1 MGKISCLHI
10 ADVHIGHIRS
20 NSVEDFYSTICR
32 DLKDKNQ
39 KIDLIICTGDLIDGK
54 SKKTKELSF
63 KVSVF
68 FHNLLNRINKDKL
81 YAHKE
86 LDVTD
91 VLFVPGNHDIN
102 RNNENKYDF
111 YDCFLSDFY
120 GDSKKTLYSNGNQFY
135 SVIKIYNDEKIVFV
149 GLNSCM
155 GKKELSEQDSEWI
168 EELNF
173 DNLNLEKNKED
184 EIIELLKTS
193 KTKYDDYGEIS
204 TAQLHDTFDNLKA
217 QIGDFS
223 PYTIVCFF
231 HHHIYP
237 FPEIYNKYGDS
248 SMIRNFPNILNDLI
262 ANNIRFI
269 LHGHKHTP
277 ISRFVTTNKYFE
289 NPRKSLYVFSTGTL
303 TNDGN
308 RSFEVVDIFSPNE
321 MIEAEVHKYM
331 YSNEELLHCSDIC
344 VPPSLNENGSKAA
357 LLCDLLRQHDF
368 SLYNWFKTEIEERD
382 NISLKFQVD
391 HIIEDIEKTIL
402 HFSGISQDLIQ
413 NSNIIAI
420 ILFSIRYRII
430 QTDSICNNSNNS
442 KLIEYLDSQARKII
456 SDPKYYQDIKQLLS
470 IEKKELFNKKLK
482 NILENTNYS
491 SFKKETSYIAIICFF
506 TDLHLAISQF
516 GDIYFKREGI
526 NHKINI
532 KLEEGQLALNVPS
545 KSIKII
551 GDENRRA
558 AFVHFKSKNPTAHKV
573 GVLIVK
579 DFEERITNIE
589 DAFKELNLKIYYTRP
604 IVEKDGYQMDNYNFE
619 AYIPTLLPLLTGD
632 NLYSQKE
639 VFVRELIQ
647 NSYDAIRLRKSFDK
661 SDFDTTIYIK
671 IGKDN
676 KTDRRYLQIRDNGV
690 GMDLYKIERYF
701 TSIGRSFYQSE
712 DFKELQKEKK
722 IQYKALS
729 NFGIGFLSV
738 FMVCT
743 EVFVRTRSLNSQFG
757 INIHIPNYEGCFFIN
772 KDEHIDFYGTEI
784 RIYEDDRK
792 LINTQNIKRF
802 IKENFWD
809 FCYDIEIEQ
818 PGKKTLY
825 KAYSYR
831 YDLSKYSLFVPIL
844 NSNRQ
849 GVEILHLPFNEIS
862 QKNINQYEFGVCI
875 DFSKEIEK
883 NNIIYLNAGIKVNTS
898 VSSFIPQHASI
909 QYRQVV
915 ENYPSSL
922 IQLNVSRDKILAFK
936 LNTDDVFKE
945 IIKVLSAQ
953 AFELIDYIK
962 CNVLNEKIAKVHEIL
977 TFAYKL
983 NESDKSKYLKESYC
997 MKLNYMCGKM
1007 NLKISKYSHNDI
1019 KNKEYALA
1027 ITIDD
1032 NIHIGKSFET
1042 FLHEINEKIPIIETA
1057 NIIKNKEYYSNEFAS
1072 MYREVESVLGK
1083 GINIDL
1089 FSYVKSNLNHIID
1102 KKIYIRKD
1110 YDVQYIEKDF
1120 RSPKELI
1127 HNQAIRMENNP
1138 NYAASYLSILLKNMY
1153 YNALNKTNIKD
1164 VSDCTDFTFL

>member
-10 ADVHIGHIRS
+10 ADVHLGHNRS
-20 NSVEDFYSTICR
+20 RSVEDFYSTICR

-54 SKKTKELSF
+54 SEKTKELSL

-68 FHNLLNRINKDKL
+68 FHNLLDRINKDKL

-86 LDVTD
+86 LSVID
-91 VLFVPGNHDIN
+91 VLFVPGNHDID
-102 RNNENKYDF
+102 RNDERKYDF
-111 YDCFLSDFY
+111 YDCFLSEFY
-120 GDSKKTLYSNGNQFY
+120 GNKKKMLYSDENKFY
-135 SVIKIYNDEKIVFV
+135 YITKLYNDEKVVFV

-155 GKKELSEQDSEWI
+155 GEKELSEQDSEWI
-168 EELNF
+168 SELSF
-173 DNLNLEKNKED
+173 ENLNLGEDKEN
-184 EIIELLKTS
+184 EIIEFLKTS
-193 KTKYDDYGEIS
+193 RTKYDDYGEIS
-204 TAQLHDTFDNLKA
+204 THQLHEAFDNLKV
-217 QIGDFS
+217 QIGDLS
-223 PYTIVCFF
+223 SYSIVCFF

-248 SMIRNFPNILNDLI
+248 SMIRNFPNVINDLI
-262 ANNIRFI
+262 TNNVRFI

-289 NPRKSLYVFSTGTL
+289 NPRKSLYIFSTGTL

-331 YSNEELLHCSDIC
+331 YSGEELLQCSDIC
-344 VPPSLNENGSKAA
+344 VPPLLNDNGSKAT
-357 LLCDLLRQHDF
+357 LLYDLLRQYNF

-391 HIIEDIEKTIL
+391 RIIEDIEKTIL
-402 HFSGISQDLIQ
+402 HFSGISQDLIHT
-413 NSNIIAI
+413 SNIIAI

-430 QTDSICNNSNNS
+430 QTDSICNNSNNR
-442 KLIEYLDSQARKII
+442 KLIEHFDLQAKKII
-456 SDPKYYQDIKQLLS
+456 PEQTYFQEIKHLLS
-470 IEKKELFNKKLK
+470 LEKNELFNEKLK
-482 NILENTNYS
+482 NILENPNYS

-532 KLEEGQLALNVPS
+532 KLEEGQLSLNVPS
-545 KSIKII
+545 NSIRII

-558 AFVHFKSKNPTAHKV
+558 AFVYFKSKNPTAHKV
-573 GVLIVK
+573 SVLIVK
-579 DFEERITNIE
+579 DFEERITHIE

-639 VFVRELIQ
+639 VFIRELIQ

-676 KTDRRYLQIRDNGV
+676 KNGRRYLQIRDNGV

-712 DFKELQKEKK
+712 DFKELQKEKR

-772 KDEHIDFYGTEI
+772 KDENIDFYGTEI

-792 LINTQNIKRF
+792 LLNTQNIKRF
-802 IKENFWD
+802 VKDNFLD
-809 FCYDIEIEQ
+809 FCYDIELEQ

-831 YDLSKYSLFVPIL
+831 KDLSKYSLFVPIL
-844 NSNRQ
+844 DSSKQ
-849 GVEILHLPFNEIS
+849 DVKILNLPFEQILKENM
-862 QKNINQYEFGVCI
+862 NQYEFGVSV

-883 NNIIYLNAGIKVNTS
+883 NNIIYLNAGIKVNASVDNFISRYTS
-898 VSSFIPQHASI
+898 MMC
-909 QYRQVV
+909 RQVI

-936 LNTDDVFKE
+936 INVDTIFKE
-945 IIKVLSAQ
+945 IPKALSLQ
-953 AFELIDYIK
+953 AFELVDYIK
-962 CNVLNEKIAKVHEIL
+962 CNLLNDKIVVIHEIL
-977 TFAYKL
+977 NFAYKL
-983 NESDKSKYLKESYC
+983 NENEKSKYLEKSYY
-997 MKLNYMCGKM
+997 MKVNYLHGKM
-1007 NLKISKYSHNDI
+1007 DFKISNYSLNDI

-1027 ITIDD
+1027 ITIDGE
-1032 NIHIGKSFET
+1032 IHVGK
-1042 FLHEINEKIPIIETA
+1042 LLGDLILEINKEIPVAKTI
-1057 NIIKNKEYYSNEFAS
+1057 NSIKGKQSYSYELSSRYMEFENMLKS
-1072 MYREVESVLGK
+1072 GMKL
-1083 GINIDL
+1083 DL
-1089 FSYVKSNLNHIID
+1089 ISYIRSCLNHVID
-1102 KKIYIRKD
+1102 KKIYIEDRSDISAIERKFISSNEI
-1110 YDVQYIEKDF
+1110 VHKQFLHIEND
-1120 RSPKELI
+1120 
-1127 HNQAIRMENNP
+1127 P
-1138 NYAASYLSILLKNMY
+1138 NYIARYLSSIFKNIY
-1153 YNALNKTNIKD
+1153 YKAINITSVKD
-1164 VSDCTDFTFL
+1164 VLDGINVSFL

>member
-10 ADVHIGHIRS
+10 ADVHIGHNRS
-20 NSVEDFYSTICR
+20 RSVEDFYSTICR
-32 DLKDKNQ
+32 DLRDKNQ
-39 KIDLIICTGDLIDGK
+39 KIDLIICTGDLVDGK
-54 SKKTKELSF
+54 SKKKKELSL
-63 KVSVF
+63 KVSTF

-102 RNNENKYDF
+102 RSDKCKYDF
-111 YDCFLSDFY
+111 YDCFLSEFY
-120 GDSKKTLYSNGNQFY
+120 GDKKNILYSDENKFY
-135 SVIKIYNDEKIVFV
+135 YITKLYNDEKIVFI

-155 GKKELSEQDSEWI
+155 GENELSEQDSEWI
-168 EELNF
+168 SELSFENLDLEE
-173 DNLNLEKNKED
+173 DKESK
-184 EIIELLKTS
+184 IIELLKTS

-204 TAQLHDTFDNLKA
+204 TQQLHEAFDNLKA
-217 QIGDFS
+217 QIGDLS
-223 PYTIVCFF
+223 SYSIVCFF

-248 SMIRNFPNILNDLI
+248 SMIRNFPNVINDLI
-262 ANNIRFI
+262 TNNVRFI

-321 MIEAEVHKYM
+321 MIEAEIHKYM
-331 YSNEELLHCSDIC
+331 YSSEELLQCSDIC
-344 VPPSLNENGSKAA
+344 VPPLLNDSGSKAA
-357 LLCDLLRQHDF
+357 LLYDLLRQHDF

-402 HFSGISQDLIQ
+402 HFSGISQDLIHA
-413 NSNIIAI
+413 SNIIAI

-430 QTDSICNNSNNS
+430 QTDSICNNNNNN
-442 KLIEYLDSQARKII
+442 KLIEYFDLQAKKII
-456 SDPKYYQDIKQLLS
+456 PEQEYFQDIKKLLS
-470 IEKKELFNKKLK
+470 LEKSELFNEKLK
-482 NILENTNYS
+482 NILENPNYS

-532 KLEEGQLALNVPS
+532 KLEEGQLSLNVPS
-545 KSIKII
+545 NSIRII

-558 AFVHFKSKNPTAHKV
+558 AFVYFKSKNPTAHKV

-579 DFEERITNIE
+579 DFEERITHIE

-639 VFVRELIQ
+639 VFIRELIQ

-661 SDFDTTIYIK
+661 SAFDTTIYIK

-676 KTDRRYLQIRDNGV
+676 KNGRRYLQIRDNGV

-712 DFKELQKEKK
+712 DFKELQKEKS

-743 EVFVRTRSLNSQFG
+743 EVFVRTRSLNSKFG

-772 KDEHIDFYGTEI
+772 KDENIDFYGTEI
-784 RIYEDDRK
+784 RVYEDDRK

-802 IKENFWD
+802 IKENFLD
-809 FCYDIEIEQ
+809 FCYNIELEQ

-825 KAYSYR
+825 KAYNYR
-831 YDLSKYSLFVPIL
+831 HNLSEHSLFVPIL
-844 NSNRQ
+844 DSDKQ
-849 GVEILHLPFNEIS
+849 GVKIQHLSFGQIS
-862 QKNINQYEFGVCI
+862 IENISQYEFGVGI

-883 NNIIYLNAGIKVNTS
+883 NSIIYLNAGIKVNAS
-898 VSSFIPQHASI
+898 VDNFISQYASVKY
-909 QYRQVV
+909 QQVV

-936 LNTDDVFKE
+936 INTDIIFKE
-945 IIKVLSAQ
+945 ISKVLSVQ
-953 AFELIDYIK
+953 AFELVDYMK
-962 CNVLNEKIAKVHEIL
+962 CNLLNDKIALIHEVL
-977 TFAYKL
+977 TFAYSL
-983 NESDKSKYLKESYC
+983 SENEKHKYLEKSYY
-997 MKLNYMCGKM
+997 MKVNYIHGKIDF
-1007 NLKISKYSHNDI
+1007 KISNYLLNDI
-1019 KNKEYALA
+1019 KSKEYILA
-1027 ITIDD
+1027 ITID
-1032 NIHIGKSFET
+1032 NEIHIGNF
-1042 FLHEINEKIPIIETA
+1042 FGDLLHEINKEIPVAKII
-1057 NIIKNKEYYSNEFAS
+1057 NLIKRKQYYSYGFTQRYLDFEN
-1072 MYREVESVLGK
+1072 VLGI
-1083 GINIDL
+1083 GMNIDIV
-1089 FSYVKSNLNHIID
+1089 SYIKSSLNHVVD
-1102 KKIYIRKD
+1102 KKIYIKD
-1110 YDVQYIEKDF
+1110 HSDIQIIGEEFISSNEIVHKQFFRIEDNLNDIADYLSNIF
-1120 RSPKELI
+1120 RSI
-1127 HNQAIRMENNP
+1127 YYR
-1138 NYAASYLSILLKNMY
+1138 SIDD
-1153 YNALNKTNIKD
+1153 TSIKD
-1164 VSDCTDFTFL
+1164 VLNSVHAVSS